1 MQNIDNMAPKSS
13 PSKRSTLNKEK
24 LNKITNAISNLVCS
38 AKKHKS
44 AKHTPTNGKKL
55 SGFSL
60 FKPFGCGQCRMRF
73 VQMDQLQ
80 KHVRFHEQEKKL
92 LSSKDLPITKKK
104 NITSITCCFPGCDKV
119 LNSRKALGNH
129 IRKIHPSG

>member
-1 MQNIDNMAPKSS
+1 MAPKSS
-13 PSKRSTLNKEK
+13 TSKKSTLNNEK
-24 LNKITNAISNLVCS
+24 LHKISKAISNLVCS
-38 AKKHKS
+38 SIKHKS
-44 AKHTPTNGKKL
+44 NKNTSKSVKKVT
-55 SGFSL
+55 GFSL

-92 LSSKDLPITKKK
+92 LPSKDLSITKKK

-119 LNSRKALGNH
+119 LSSRKALGNH
-129 IRKIHPSG
+129 IRKIHPS